1 MAYVL
6 ETTVS
11 NVATSGGWDLIE
23 TTTTLNI
30 KLCWIKKKLFAYEMR
45 DSNPR
50 SKLVYPALLSLEMRK
65 NYLVVKSYAENP
77 FANFEVPKF

>member
-1 MAYVL
+1 
-6 ETTVS
+6 
-11 NVATSGGWDLIE
+11 
-23 TTTTLNI
+23 
-30 KLCWIKKKLFAYEMR
+30 MR